1 MKLFSHIAAA
11 LTGLAVLGTS
21 ASPALATEQ
30 RWNNEGSLEAHGI
43 LVQQLRDAGLD
54 VQVNHGHCDS
64 DPGMMGFYAGQER
77 LLVVCQDNA
86 PSGSREAVDW
96 TANDLDTL
104 RHEAQHFIQDC
115 MLGSNHDHQLGNVY
129 KDPAQ
134 LVLNVLGMEGARG
147 IARAYMSRGHSE
159 RTVMLEWEA
168 FSVAALNVPLEQAQ
182 DIRTYCMGP
191 HYARSAS

>member
-21 ASPALATEQ
+21 ASPALATPTN
-30 RWNNEGSLEAHGI
+30 RGEGSLYAHEV
-43 LVQQLRDAGLD
+43 LVQQLRNAGLD

-86 PSGSREAVDW
+86 AIGQRSPVDW
-96 TANDLDTL
+96 TDNDLDTL

-115 MLGSNHDHQLGNVY
+115 MLGNNHDHQLGNVY
-129 KDPAQ
+129 KDPAG
-134 LVLNVLGMEGARG
+134 LAVDVLGMDGVRG

-159 RTVMLEWEA
+159 RTVLLEWEA
-168 FSVAALNVPLEQAQ
+168 FAVAALNVPLEQAE
-182 DIRTYCMGP
+182 DIRTYCM
-191 HYARSAS
+191 R

>member
-30 RWNNEGSLEAHGI
+30 RWNNEGSLEAHGV
-43 LVQQLRDAGLD
+43 LVDQLRAAGLD
-54 VQVNHGHCDS
+54 VQVNHSHCDT
-64 DPGMMGFYAGQER
+64 DPAMMGFYAGEAR

-86 PSGSREAVDW
+86 PEGSRKAVDW

-115 MLGSNHDHQLGNVY
+115 MIGGNHDHILSPVY
-129 KDPAQ
+129 KDVEQ

-147 IARAYMSRGHSE
+147 IARAYMSRGASE
-159 RTVMLEWEA
+159 ATVVLEWEA